1 MVMAAGLGVGGS
13 IAAVA
18 VPDVHLWERALSSAV
33 VPFPVCPVRHG
44 KAGRYYLA
52 GTKKPRPFGWGFII
66 YARETPAFMPGRMS
80 TSDSR
85 SSGCWFMADGLLT

>member
-33 VPFPVCPVRHG
+33 VPVPVCPVCHG
-44 KAGRYYLA
+44 KAGRDYLA
-52 GTKKPRPFGWGFII
+52 DTKKPRPS
-66 YARETPAFMPGRMS
+66 GR
-80 TSDSR
+80 
-85 SSGCWFMADGLLT
+85 GLL